1 LSSEVRRL
9 LPKPLDIL
17 DGHWGK
23 VFGVLL
29 GLLFGW
35 FAITYG
41 FWRAVFVA
49 ATVTVGYYIGRQVD
63 ERTDWQAFSNRLR
76 RRE

>member
-1 LSSEVRRL
+1 MI
-9 LPKPLDIL
+9 PKVLEIL

-23 VFGVLL
+23 VFGVFL

-35 FAITYG
+35 FAISYG

-49 ATVTVGYYIGRQVD
+49 LTVVIGYYIGRQVD
-63 ERTDWQAFSNRLR
+63 ERTDWQAFWDRFR
-76 RRE
+76 RGK